1 MSECIVRI
9 ARVPGLVKE
18 VALNGERTVAAACD
32 VAEVSTDGMIHVNGV
47 VARPTTEIYDGDRI
61 TISAGA
67 KGNS

>member
-1 MSECIVRI
+1 MSECIVRV

-32 VAEVSTDGMIHVNGV
+32 VAEVSTDGMIHVNGS
-47 VARPTTEIYDGDRI
+47 VASPQTPVSDGDRI